1 MIVCIDYP
9 SIELEVILENT
20 VQENQRLLQEIAF
33 WKDRTILDEKKVN
46 QSRYLESKCDSQAK
60 EILRLQM
67 QLELSQSRLTFTPI
81 LLQSPLHLP
90 DQGLTESSHHMN
102 RRDASFHNKVI
113 YFSINTRMDS
123 HI

>member
-1 MIVCIDYP
+1 M
-9 SIELEVILENT
+9 LENT

-102 RRDASFHNKVI
+102 EIEASHHNKVVF
-113 YFSINTRMDS
+113 FSLNTKIDYNFC
-123 HI
+123 